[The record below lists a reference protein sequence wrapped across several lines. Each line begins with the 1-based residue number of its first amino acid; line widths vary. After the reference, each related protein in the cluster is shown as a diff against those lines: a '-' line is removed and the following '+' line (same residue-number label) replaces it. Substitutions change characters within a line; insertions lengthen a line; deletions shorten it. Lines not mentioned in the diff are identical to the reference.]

1 MKKNSLVLG
10 ILVLVAVVM
19 TSCFGPSNEPSFVE
33 ADLLGLWQE
42 EGTEAYLIVL
52 KKYLC

>member
-19 TSCFGPSNEPSFVE
+19 ASCFGPSV
-33 ADLLGLWQE
+33 DGW
-42 EGTEAYLIVL
+42 
-52 KKYLC
+52 